1 LKNKISSK
9 IFYLAEGI
17 TIYALMTFLYK
28 ETAVLNTLI
37 FPKVDGFLSHL
48 DQKIFGFQ
56 PSLRFSETF
65 DSWYFSE
72 LFYFGYFCYYL
83 LPLVVLGILYKFLPQ
98 KIEEFGF
105 ILISSFLLYYFIFI
119 IIPAEGPHVI
129 WDVKL
134 TRVCSVILGLYNIIL
149 AICFEKDLSIFLFI
163 VDLILYMLLD
173 IGFLMVKLKKDKKGK
188 VKNFQLGICSI
199 FVILAMIM
207 ACFNLNEIYSS
218 IMILS
223 GMMMVISTPFQKMK
237 SLRENSN
244 NR

>member
-1 LKNKISSK
+1 MELNRTMILLSGCFLIVWSTFKWKI
-9 IFYLAEGI
+9 
-17 TIYALMTFLYK
+17 
-28 ETAVLNTLI
+28 
-37 FPKVDGFLSHL
+37 
-48 DQKIFGFQ
+48 
-56 PSLRFSETF
+56 
-65 DSWYFSE
+65 
-72 LFYFGYFCYYL
+72 
-83 LPLVVLGILYKFLPQ
+83 
-98 KIEEFGF
+98 
-105 ILISSFLLYYFIFI
+105 
-119 IIPAEGPHVI
+119 PHVI

-149 AICFEKDLSIFLFI
+149 AICVEKDLSIFLFI

-223 GMMMVISTPFQKMK
+223 GMMMVISTPFQEMK

>member
-1 LKNKISSK
+1 MELNRTMILLSGCFLIVWSTFKWKI
-9 IFYLAEGI
+9 
-17 TIYALMTFLYK
+17 
-28 ETAVLNTLI
+28 
-37 FPKVDGFLSHL
+37 
-48 DQKIFGFQ
+48 
-56 PSLRFSETF
+56 
-65 DSWYFSE
+65 
-72 LFYFGYFCYYL
+72 
-83 LPLVVLGILYKFLPQ
+83 
-98 KIEEFGF
+98 
-105 ILISSFLLYYFIFI
+105 
-119 IIPAEGPHVI
+119 PHVI

-188 VKNFQLGICSI
+188 VKKFQIGICSI

-223 GMMMVISTPFQKMK
+223 GMMMVISTPFQEMK
-237 SLRENSN
+237 SFRENSN
-244 NR
+244 NRR

>member
-1 LKNKISSK
+1 MELNRTMILLSGCFLIVWSTFKWKI
-9 IFYLAEGI
+9 
-17 TIYALMTFLYK
+17 
-28 ETAVLNTLI
+28 
-37 FPKVDGFLSHL
+37 
-48 DQKIFGFQ
+48 
-56 PSLRFSETF
+56 
-65 DSWYFSE
+65 
-72 LFYFGYFCYYL
+72 
-83 LPLVVLGILYKFLPQ
+83 
-98 KIEEFGF
+98 
-105 ILISSFLLYYFIFI
+105 
-119 IIPAEGPHVI
+119 PHVI

-173 IGFLMVKLKKDKKGK
+173 IGFLMVKMKKDKKGK

-223 GMMMVISTPFQKMK
+223 GMMMVISTPFQEMK

>member
-1 LKNKISSK
+1 MELNRIMILLSGCFLIVWSTFKWKI
-9 IFYLAEGI
+9 
-17 TIYALMTFLYK
+17 
-28 ETAVLNTLI
+28 
-37 FPKVDGFLSHL
+37 
-48 DQKIFGFQ
+48 
-56 PSLRFSETF
+56 
-65 DSWYFSE
+65 
-72 LFYFGYFCYYL
+72 
-83 LPLVVLGILYKFLPQ
+83 
-98 KIEEFGF
+98 
-105 ILISSFLLYYFIFI
+105 
-119 IIPAEGPHVI
+119 PHVI

-188 VKNFQLGICSI
+188 VKNFQLWICSI
-199 FVILAMIM
+199 FVILSMIM

-223 GMMMVISTPFQKMK
+223 GMMMVISTPFQEMK

>member
-1 LKNKISSK
+1 MELNRTMILLSGCFLMVWSTFKWKI
-9 IFYLAEGI
+9 
-17 TIYALMTFLYK
+17 
-28 ETAVLNTLI
+28 
-37 FPKVDGFLSHL
+37 
-48 DQKIFGFQ
+48 
-56 PSLRFSETF
+56 
-65 DSWYFSE
+65 
-72 LFYFGYFCYYL
+72 
-83 LPLVVLGILYKFLPQ
+83 
-98 KIEEFGF
+98 
-105 ILISSFLLYYFIFI
+105 
-119 IIPAEGPHVI
+119 PHVI

-149 AICFEKDLSIFLFI
+149 AIGFEKDLSIFLFI

-199 FVILAMIM
+199 FVIFAMIM

-223 GMMMVISTPFQKMK
+223 GMMMVISTPFQEMK
-237 SLRENSN
+237 LLRENSN

>member
-1 LKNKISSK
+1 MELNRTMILLSGCFLIVWSTFKWKI
-9 IFYLAEGI
+9 
-17 TIYALMTFLYK
+17 
-28 ETAVLNTLI
+28 
-37 FPKVDGFLSHL
+37 
-48 DQKIFGFQ
+48 
-56 PSLRFSETF
+56 
-65 DSWYFSE
+65 
-72 LFYFGYFCYYL
+72 
-83 LPLVVLGILYKFLPQ
+83 
-98 KIEEFGF
+98 
-105 ILISSFLLYYFIFI
+105 
-119 IIPAEGPHVI
+119 PHVI

-173 IGFLMVKLKKDKKGK
+173 IGFLLVKLKKDKKKK

-244 NR
+244 R

>member
-1 LKNKISSK
+1 MELNRTMILLSGCFLIVWSTFKWKI
-9 IFYLAEGI
+9 
-17 TIYALMTFLYK
+17 
-28 ETAVLNTLI
+28 
-37 FPKVDGFLSHL
+37 
-48 DQKIFGFQ
+48 
-56 PSLRFSETF
+56 
-65 DSWYFSE
+65 
-72 LFYFGYFCYYL
+72 
-83 LPLVVLGILYKFLPQ
+83 
-98 KIEEFGF
+98 
-105 ILISSFLLYYFIFI
+105 
-119 IIPAEGPHVI
+119 PHVI

-223 GMMMVISTPFQKMK
+223 GMMMVISTPFQEMK
-237 SLRENSN
+237 PLRENSN

>member
-1 LKNKISSK
+1 MELNRTMILLSGCFLIVWSTFKWKI
-9 IFYLAEGI
+9 
-17 TIYALMTFLYK
+17 
-28 ETAVLNTLI
+28 
-37 FPKVDGFLSHL
+37 
-48 DQKIFGFQ
+48 
-56 PSLRFSETF
+56 
-65 DSWYFSE
+65 
-72 LFYFGYFCYYL
+72 
-83 LPLVVLGILYKFLPQ
+83 
-98 KIEEFGF
+98 
-105 ILISSFLLYYFIFI
+105 
-119 IIPAEGPHVI
+119 PHVI

-149 AICFEKDLSIFLFI
+149 AIGFEKDLSIFLFI

-188 VKNFQLGICSI
+188 VKNFQLGICFI

-223 GMMMVISTPFQKMK
+223 GMMMVISTPFQEMK

>member
-1 LKNKISSK
+1 MELNRTMILLSGCFLMVWSTFKWKI
-9 IFYLAEGI
+9 
-17 TIYALMTFLYK
+17 
-28 ETAVLNTLI
+28 
-37 FPKVDGFLSHL
+37 
-48 DQKIFGFQ
+48 
-56 PSLRFSETF
+56 
-65 DSWYFSE
+65 
-72 LFYFGYFCYYL
+72 
-83 LPLVVLGILYKFLPQ
+83 
-98 KIEEFGF
+98 
-105 ILISSFLLYYFIFI
+105 
-119 IIPAEGPHVI
+119 PHVI

-149 AICFEKDLSIFLFI
+149 AIGFEKDLSIFLFI

-223 GMMMVISTPFQKMK
+223 GMMMVISTPFQEME
-237 SLRENSN
+237 RNYE
-244 NR
+244 

>member
-1 LKNKISSK
+1 MELNRTMILLSGCFLMVWSTFKWKI
-9 IFYLAEGI
+9 
-17 TIYALMTFLYK
+17 
-28 ETAVLNTLI
+28 
-37 FPKVDGFLSHL
+37 
-48 DQKIFGFQ
+48 
-56 PSLRFSETF
+56 
-65 DSWYFSE
+65 
-72 LFYFGYFCYYL
+72 
-83 LPLVVLGILYKFLPQ
+83 
-98 KIEEFGF
+98 
-105 ILISSFLLYYFIFI
+105 
-119 IIPAEGPHVI
+119 PHVI

-149 AICFEKDLSIFLFI
+149 AIGFEKDLSIFLFI

-188 VKNFQLGICSI
+188 VKNFQLGICPI

-223 GMMMVISTPFQKMK
+223 GMMMVISTPFQEMK

>member
-1 LKNKISSK
+1 MELNRTMILLSGCFLIVWSTFKWKI
-9 IFYLAEGI
+9 
-17 TIYALMTFLYK
+17 
-28 ETAVLNTLI
+28 
-37 FPKVDGFLSHL
+37 
-48 DQKIFGFQ
+48 
-56 PSLRFSETF
+56 
-65 DSWYFSE
+65 
-72 LFYFGYFCYYL
+72 
-83 LPLVVLGILYKFLPQ
+83 
-98 KIEEFGF
+98 
-105 ILISSFLLYYFIFI
+105 
-119 IIPAEGPHVI
+119 PHVI

-223 GMMMVISTPFQKMK
+223 GMMMVISTPFQEMK
-237 SLRENSN
+237 LLRENSN
-244 NR
+244 NRK

>member
-1 LKNKISSK
+1 MELNRTMILFSGCFLIVWSTFKWKI
-9 IFYLAEGI
+9 
-17 TIYALMTFLYK
+17 
-28 ETAVLNTLI
+28 
-37 FPKVDGFLSHL
+37 
-48 DQKIFGFQ
+48 
-56 PSLRFSETF
+56 
-65 DSWYFSE
+65 
-72 LFYFGYFCYYL
+72 
-83 LPLVVLGILYKFLPQ
+83 
-98 KIEEFGF
+98 
-105 ILISSFLLYYFIFI
+105 
-119 IIPAEGPHVI
+119 PHVI
-129 WDVKL
+129 WNVKL

-223 GMMMVISTPFQKMK
+223 GMMMVISTPFQEME
-237 SLRENSN
+237 RNYE
-244 NR
+244 

>member
-1 LKNKISSK
+1 MELNRTMILLSGCFLIVWSTFKWKI
-9 IFYLAEGI
+9 
-17 TIYALMTFLYK
+17 
-28 ETAVLNTLI
+28 
-37 FPKVDGFLSHL
+37 
-48 DQKIFGFQ
+48 
-56 PSLRFSETF
+56 
-65 DSWYFSE
+65 
-72 LFYFGYFCYYL
+72 
-83 LPLVVLGILYKFLPQ
+83 
-98 KIEEFGF
+98 
-105 ILISSFLLYYFIFI
+105 
-119 IIPAEGPHVI
+119 PHVI

-223 GMMMVISTPFQKMK
+223 GMMMVISTPFQEMK

-244 NR
+244 NRR

>member
-1 LKNKISSK
+1 MELNRTMILLSGCFLIVWS
-9 IFYLAEGI
+9 
-17 TIYALMTFLYK
+17 TFK
-28 ETAVLNTLI
+28 WEI
-37 FPKVDGFLSHL
+37 
-48 DQKIFGFQ
+48 
-56 PSLRFSETF
+56 
-65 DSWYFSE
+65 
-72 LFYFGYFCYYL
+72 
-83 LPLVVLGILYKFLPQ
+83 
-98 KIEEFGF
+98 
-105 ILISSFLLYYFIFI
+105 
-119 IIPAEGPHVI
+119 PHVI

-223 GMMMVISTPFQKMK
+223 GMMMVISTPFQEMK
-237 SLRENSN
+237 LLRENSN

>member
-1 LKNKISSK
+1 MELNRTMILLSGCFLIVWSTFKWKI
-9 IFYLAEGI
+9 
-17 TIYALMTFLYK
+17 
-28 ETAVLNTLI
+28 
-37 FPKVDGFLSHL
+37 
-48 DQKIFGFQ
+48 
-56 PSLRFSETF
+56 
-65 DSWYFSE
+65 
-72 LFYFGYFCYYL
+72 
-83 LPLVVLGILYKFLPQ
+83 
-98 KIEEFGF
+98 
-105 ILISSFLLYYFIFI
+105 
-119 IIPAEGPHVI
+119 PHVI

-223 GMMMVISTPFQKMK
+223 GMMMVISTPFQEMQ

>member
-1 LKNKISSK
+1 MELNITMILLSGCFLIVWSTFKWKI
-9 IFYLAEGI
+9 
-17 TIYALMTFLYK
+17 
-28 ETAVLNTLI
+28 
-37 FPKVDGFLSHL
+37 
-48 DQKIFGFQ
+48 
-56 PSLRFSETF
+56 
-65 DSWYFSE
+65 
-72 LFYFGYFCYYL
+72 
-83 LPLVVLGILYKFLPQ
+83 
-98 KIEEFGF
+98 
-105 ILISSFLLYYFIFI
+105 
-119 IIPAEGPHVI
+119 PHVI

-223 GMMMVISTPFQKMK
+223 GMMMVISTPFQEMK

>member
-1 LKNKISSK
+1 MELNRTMILLSGCFLIVWSTFKWKI
-9 IFYLAEGI
+9 
-17 TIYALMTFLYK
+17 
-28 ETAVLNTLI
+28 
-37 FPKVDGFLSHL
+37 
-48 DQKIFGFQ
+48 
-56 PSLRFSETF
+56 
-65 DSWYFSE
+65 
-72 LFYFGYFCYYL
+72 
-83 LPLVVLGILYKFLPQ
+83 
-98 KIEEFGF
+98 
-105 ILISSFLLYYFIFI
+105 
-119 IIPAEGPHVI
+119 PHVI

-163 VDLILYMLLD
+163 EDLILYMLLD

-223 GMMMVISTPFQKMK
+223 GMMMVISTPFQEMK

>member
-1 LKNKISSK
+1 MELNRTMILLSGCFLIVWSTFKWKI
-9 IFYLAEGI
+9 
-17 TIYALMTFLYK
+17 
-28 ETAVLNTLI
+28 
-37 FPKVDGFLSHL
+37 
-48 DQKIFGFQ
+48 
-56 PSLRFSETF
+56 
-65 DSWYFSE
+65 
-72 LFYFGYFCYYL
+72 
-83 LPLVVLGILYKFLPQ
+83 
-98 KIEEFGF
+98 
-105 ILISSFLLYYFIFI
+105 
-119 IIPAEGPHVI
+119 PHVI

-223 GMMMVISTPFQKMK
+223 GMMMGISTPFQKMK

-244 NR
+244 R

>member
-1 LKNKISSK
+1 MELNRTMILLSGCFLIVWSTFKWKI
-9 IFYLAEGI
+9 
-17 TIYALMTFLYK
+17 
-28 ETAVLNTLI
+28 
-37 FPKVDGFLSHL
+37 
-48 DQKIFGFQ
+48 
-56 PSLRFSETF
+56 
-65 DSWYFSE
+65 
-72 LFYFGYFCYYL
+72 
-83 LPLVVLGILYKFLPQ
+83 
-98 KIEEFGF
+98 
-105 ILISSFLLYYFIFI
+105 
-119 IIPAEGPHVI
+119 PHVI

-223 GMMMVISTPFQKMK
+223 SMMMVISTPFQEMK

>member
-1 LKNKISSK
+1 MELNRTMILLSGCFLIVWSTFKWKI
-9 IFYLAEGI
+9 
-17 TIYALMTFLYK
+17 
-28 ETAVLNTLI
+28 
-37 FPKVDGFLSHL
+37 
-48 DQKIFGFQ
+48 
-56 PSLRFSETF
+56 
-65 DSWYFSE
+65 
-72 LFYFGYFCYYL
+72 
-83 LPLVVLGILYKFLPQ
+83 
-98 KIEEFGF
+98 
-105 ILISSFLLYYFIFI
+105 
-119 IIPAEGPHVI
+119 PHVI

-173 IGFLMVKLKKDKKGK
+173 IGFLMVKLKKDKNGK

-223 GMMMVISTPFQKMK
+223 GMMMVISTPFQEMK

>member
-1 LKNKISSK
+1 MELNRTMILLSGCFLIVWSTFKWKI
-9 IFYLAEGI
+9 
-17 TIYALMTFLYK
+17 
-28 ETAVLNTLI
+28 
-37 FPKVDGFLSHL
+37 
-48 DQKIFGFQ
+48 
-56 PSLRFSETF
+56 
-65 DSWYFSE
+65 
-72 LFYFGYFCYYL
+72 
-83 LPLVVLGILYKFLPQ
+83 
-98 KIEEFGF
+98 
-105 ILISSFLLYYFIFI
+105 
-119 IIPAEGPHVI
+119 PHVI

-134 TRVCSVILGLYNIIL
+134 TRVCSVILGLFNIIL

-223 GMMMVISTPFQKMK
+223 GMMMVISTPFQEMK

>member
-1 LKNKISSK
+1 MELNRTMILLSGCFLIVWSTFKWKI
-9 IFYLAEGI
+9 
-17 TIYALMTFLYK
+17 
-28 ETAVLNTLI
+28 
-37 FPKVDGFLSHL
+37 
-48 DQKIFGFQ
+48 
-56 PSLRFSETF
+56 
-65 DSWYFSE
+65 
-72 LFYFGYFCYYL
+72 
-83 LPLVVLGILYKFLPQ
+83 
-98 KIEEFGF
+98 
-105 ILISSFLLYYFIFI
+105 
-119 IIPAEGPHVI
+119 PHVI

-149 AICFEKDLSIFLFI
+149 AICFEKELSIFLFF

-244 NR
+244 R

>member
-1 LKNKISSK
+1 MELNRTMILLSGCFLIVWSTFKWKIS
-9 IFYLAEGI
+9 
-17 TIYALMTFLYK
+17 
-28 ETAVLNTLI
+28 
-37 FPKVDGFLSHL
+37 
-48 DQKIFGFQ
+48 
-56 PSLRFSETF
+56 
-65 DSWYFSE
+65 
-72 LFYFGYFCYYL
+72 
-83 LPLVVLGILYKFLPQ
+83 
-98 KIEEFGF
+98 
-105 ILISSFLLYYFIFI
+105 
-119 IIPAEGPHVI
+119 HVI

-134 TRVCSVILGLYNIIL
+134 TRVCSVSLGLYNIIL

-223 GMMMVISTPFQKMK
+223 GMMMVISTPFQEMK

>member
-1 LKNKISSK
+1 MELNRTMILLSGCFLIVWSTFKWKI
-9 IFYLAEGI
+9 
-17 TIYALMTFLYK
+17 
-28 ETAVLNTLI
+28 
-37 FPKVDGFLSHL
+37 
-48 DQKIFGFQ
+48 
-56 PSLRFSETF
+56 
-65 DSWYFSE
+65 
-72 LFYFGYFCYYL
+72 
-83 LPLVVLGILYKFLPQ
+83 
-98 KIEEFGF
+98 
-105 ILISSFLLYYFIFI
+105 
-119 IIPAEGPHVI
+119 PHVI

-199 FVILAMIM
+199 FVIWAMIM

-223 GMMMVISTPFQKMK
+223 GMMMVISTPFQEMK
-237 SLRENSN
+237 SFRENSN
-244 NR
+244 NDSIF

>member
-1 LKNKISSK
+1 MELNRTMILLSGCFLIVWSTFKWKI
-9 IFYLAEGI
+9 
-17 TIYALMTFLYK
+17 
-28 ETAVLNTLI
+28 
-37 FPKVDGFLSHL
+37 
-48 DQKIFGFQ
+48 
-56 PSLRFSETF
+56 
-65 DSWYFSE
+65 
-72 LFYFGYFCYYL
+72 
-83 LPLVVLGILYKFLPQ
+83 
-98 KIEEFGF
+98 
-105 ILISSFLLYYFIFI
+105 
-119 IIPAEGPHVI
+119 PHVI

-149 AICFEKDLSIFLFI
+149 AICFEKDISIFLFI

-218 IMILS
+218 ITILS
-223 GMMMVISTPFQKMK
+223 GMMMVISTPFQEMK

>member
-1 LKNKISSK
+1 MELNRTMILLSGCFLMVWSTFKWKI
-9 IFYLAEGI
+9 
-17 TIYALMTFLYK
+17 
-28 ETAVLNTLI
+28 
-37 FPKVDGFLSHL
+37 
-48 DQKIFGFQ
+48 
-56 PSLRFSETF
+56 
-65 DSWYFSE
+65 
-72 LFYFGYFCYYL
+72 
-83 LPLVVLGILYKFLPQ
+83 
-98 KIEEFGF
+98 
-105 ILISSFLLYYFIFI
+105 
-119 IIPAEGPHVI
+119 PHVI

-134 TRVCSVILGLYNIIL
+134 TRVCSVILGLYSIIL
-149 AICFEKDLSIFLFI
+149 AIGFEKDLSIFLFI

-223 GMMMVISTPFQKMK
+223 GMMMVISTPFQEMK
-237 SLRENSN
+237 LLRENSN

>member
-1 LKNKISSK
+1 MELNRTMILLSGCFLIVWS
-9 IFYLAEGI
+9 
-17 TIYALMTFLYK
+17 TFK
-28 ETAVLNTLI
+28 W
-37 FPKVDGFLSHL
+37 KM
-48 DQKIFGFQ
+48 
-56 PSLRFSETF
+56 
-65 DSWYFSE
+65 
-72 LFYFGYFCYYL
+72 
-83 LPLVVLGILYKFLPQ
+83 
-98 KIEEFGF
+98 
-105 ILISSFLLYYFIFI
+105 
-119 IIPAEGPHVI
+119 PHVI

-134 TRVCSVILGLYNIIL
+134 TRVCSAILGLYNTIL

-223 GMMMVISTPFQKMK
+223 GMML
-237 SLRENSN
+237 SLIHI
-244 NR
+244 

>member
-1 LKNKISSK
+1 MELNRTMILLSGCFLIVWS
-9 IFYLAEGI
+9 
-17 TIYALMTFLYK
+17 TFK
-28 ETAVLNTLI
+28 W
-37 FPKVDGFLSHL
+37 KM
-48 DQKIFGFQ
+48 
-56 PSLRFSETF
+56 
-65 DSWYFSE
+65 
-72 LFYFGYFCYYL
+72 
-83 LPLVVLGILYKFLPQ
+83 
-98 KIEEFGF
+98 
-105 ILISSFLLYYFIFI
+105 
-119 IIPAEGPHVI
+119 PHVI

-149 AICFEKDLSIFLFI
+149 AIGFEKDLSIFLFI

-223 GMMMVISTPFQKMK
+223 GMMMVISTPFQEMK

>member
-1 LKNKISSK
+1 MELNRTMILLSGCFLIVWSTFKWKI
-9 IFYLAEGI
+9 
-17 TIYALMTFLYK
+17 
-28 ETAVLNTLI
+28 
-37 FPKVDGFLSHL
+37 
-48 DQKIFGFQ
+48 
-56 PSLRFSETF
+56 
-65 DSWYFSE
+65 
-72 LFYFGYFCYYL
+72 
-83 LPLVVLGILYKFLPQ
+83 
-98 KIEEFGF
+98 
-105 ILISSFLLYYFIFI
+105 
-119 IIPAEGPHVI
+119 PHVI

-134 TRVCSVILGLYNIIL
+134 ARVCSVILGLYNIIL

-244 NR
+244 R

>member
-1 LKNKISSK
+1 MKLNRTMILLSGCFLIVWSTFKWKI
-9 IFYLAEGI
+9 
-17 TIYALMTFLYK
+17 
-28 ETAVLNTLI
+28 
-37 FPKVDGFLSHL
+37 
-48 DQKIFGFQ
+48 
-56 PSLRFSETF
+56 
-65 DSWYFSE
+65 
-72 LFYFGYFCYYL
+72 
-83 LPLVVLGILYKFLPQ
+83 
-98 KIEEFGF
+98 
-105 ILISSFLLYYFIFI
+105 
-119 IIPAEGPHVI
+119 PHVI

-244 NR
+244 R

>member
-1 LKNKISSK
+1 MELNRTMILLSGCFLMVWSTFKWKI
-9 IFYLAEGI
+9 
-17 TIYALMTFLYK
+17 
-28 ETAVLNTLI
+28 
-37 FPKVDGFLSHL
+37 
-48 DQKIFGFQ
+48 
-56 PSLRFSETF
+56 
-65 DSWYFSE
+65 
-72 LFYFGYFCYYL
+72 
-83 LPLVVLGILYKFLPQ
+83 
-98 KIEEFGF
+98 
-105 ILISSFLLYYFIFI
+105 
-119 IIPAEGPHVI
+119 PHVI

-149 AICFEKDLSIFLFI
+149 AIGFEKALSIYLFI

-223 GMMMVISTPFQKMK
+223 GMMMVISTPFQEMK
-237 SLRENSN
+237 LLRENSN

>member
-1 LKNKISSK
+1 MELNRTMILLSGCFLIVWSTFKLKI
-9 IFYLAEGI
+9 
-17 TIYALMTFLYK
+17 
-28 ETAVLNTLI
+28 
-37 FPKVDGFLSHL
+37 
-48 DQKIFGFQ
+48 
-56 PSLRFSETF
+56 
-65 DSWYFSE
+65 
-72 LFYFGYFCYYL
+72 
-83 LPLVVLGILYKFLPQ
+83 
-98 KIEEFGF
+98 
-105 ILISSFLLYYFIFI
+105 
-119 IIPAEGPHVI
+119 PHVI

-149 AICFEKDLSIFLFI
+149 AIGFEKDLSIFLFI

-223 GMMMVISTPFQKMK
+223 GMMMVISTPFQEMK

>member
-1 LKNKISSK
+1 MELNRTMILLSGCFLIVWSTFKWKI
-9 IFYLAEGI
+9 
-17 TIYALMTFLYK
+17 
-28 ETAVLNTLI
+28 
-37 FPKVDGFLSHL
+37 
-48 DQKIFGFQ
+48 
-56 PSLRFSETF
+56 
-65 DSWYFSE
+65 
-72 LFYFGYFCYYL
+72 
-83 LPLVVLGILYKFLPQ
+83 
-98 KIEEFGF
+98 
-105 ILISSFLLYYFIFI
+105 
-119 IIPAEGPHVI
+119 PHVI

-134 TRVCSVILGLYNIIL
+134 TRVCSVILGLYNTIL

-223 GMMMVISTPFQKMK
+223 GMMMVISTPFQEMK

-244 NR
+244 NDSIF